1 MPKEYKRLTLEKLRS
16 YPQLK
21 HLTDEEAEEAIDGL
35 ERFSIIA
42 YNSYMRLCRLG
53 VADEN
58 GAIPSDW
65 ENHPAL
71 LADVERECKEG
82 LERDL
87 NNKRR
92 KESASRAKSSRLR
105 GEKTAKQPSGAV
117 KLCNAVPVSDILP
130 RTYNETL
137 PKRKNGKKENSDTL
151 SQSERKQAI

>member
-1 MPKEYKRLTLEKLRS
+1 MPKEYKHLTLEKLKS
-16 YPQLK
+16 YPELK
-21 HLTDEEAEEAIDGL
+21 HLTDEEGEEAIAGL
-35 ERFSIIA
+35 EQFSIIA
-42 YNSYMRLCRLG
+42 YKWYTRLCELG
-53 VADEN
+53 IADEN

-71 LADVERECKEG
+71 LADVDRERKEG

-105 GEKTAKQPSGAV
+105 GEKTAKQPSGAA

-130 RTYNETL
+130 HTYNETL
-137 PKRKNGKKENSDTL
+137 PKQKN
-151 SQSERKQAI
+151 